1 MSAATVSLSNT
12 DLLTTKDSYRA
23 SVWIYTISKRLRSK
37 SRQETRND
45 ENKKRRKQE
54 TTKTRNDEHKKRRK
68 QETTK
73 TRNDENKKRRT
84 QETMHQE
91 PEIEFPII

>member
-37 SRQETRND
+37 SRQETGND
-45 ENKKRRKQE
+45 ENKKPE
-54 TTKTRNDEHKKRRK
+54 TTKTGNQATGARNRVSYNLDLTVENLFKLKCFLNM
-68 QETTK
+68 
-73 TRNDENKKRRT
+73 TR
-84 QETMHQE
+84 
-91 PEIEFPII
+91 